1 MGWLNYH
8 HEEGHG
14 GGIEGKPADFA
25 GRDLGN
31 ANLHHHTHLPFL
43 ASKLPPGSS

>member
-1 MGWLNYH
+1 
-8 HEEGHG
+8 
-14 GGIEGKPADFA
+14 
-25 GRDLGN
+25 LGN